1 MQNIYDLRIAQK
13 YNALKQSGKQKFDN
27 YDLAKIFEWFSCI
40 KISNIHKKQFYVYE
54 DIDPSYKEDNQLS
67 QSDTGIDLCDVCDTI
82 VQCKLREKYLGWK
95 ECGTFFGSQNIYEN
109 NKIVVRWP
117 NLIISRNTESTM
129 SQNLLLRQKM
139 FTDIT
144 FETREIV
151 DYCEKLHNDKVFNNE
166 KLKVKIKLRDYQN
179 ECINLINNT
188 QNNVIICLPTGT
200 GKNIVITRSLNT
212 DQKYLILVPRIIL
225 MDQLKTELLLFN
237 PEWKNK
243 IQTIGDGKN
252 IFDDDYNITICVF
265 NSVHLITDFEIF
277 NKIFIDEAHH
287 INIPEIYTDLTHDE
301 KQIGYL
307 ESIRQLSKY
316 KNNIYLSATIDEIE
330 DFTYYKKDIR
340 EMIDNKYLCD
350 YTIHIPIFSDDP
362 SDINICKYLIEHH
375 MNIIVYCNTQSHGIK
390 INDILNN
397 LLEGSS
403 AYIDCTIKRTARN
416 KILNEYKSGNLLFL
430 VNVRVLVEGFDAP
443 ITKGVCFLHMPKSST
458 TVIQIIGRALRL
470 HKEKIYAKIILPFC
484 TSTDGS
490 NINHFLSTIAISDSK
505 IMKSYTS
512 KKLGGYINLAIVD
525 QNDNTL
531 SNDVEF
537 KYDIIYNNLGVQL
550 NGVDIFKKQ
559 LQCVA
564 EYIDEFLKKPSECS
578 KIKKEKQM
586 AEWLRNNQKK
596 YKKLLYC
603 MKNDTVRQLWEN
615 FINSDKYS
623 KYFDNNITLWIEMLQ
638 KIVSYINT
646 YNKKPSQNSE
656 NENEKKMGMWLASQ
670 IKDYKNIEK
679 IMKNEKI
686 RTEWSTF
693 INSKKYKIYFTYK
706 ICPWKETLEKIK
718 TYIALNKVQPTER
731 SKIKE
736 EKQMGTWIR
745 NQKRKYKNYIGSMN
759 DAENRH
765 DWENFVSEYL

>member
-13 YNALKQSGKQKFDN
+13 YNALKQSGKQIFDN
-27 YDLAKIFEWFSCI
+27 HDLAKIFEWFSCI
-40 KISNIHKKQFYVYE
+40 KISNVNKRQFYAYE
-54 DIDPSYKEDNQLS
+54 DMDPSYKEDNQLS
-67 QSDTGIDLCDVCDTI
+67 QSDTGIDLCDMCDTI

-95 ECGTFFGSQNIYEN
+95 ECSTFFGSQNIYEN
-109 NKIVVRWP
+109 DKIVIRWP
-117 NLIISRNTESTM
+117 NLIISRNSESIM
-129 SQNLLLRQKM
+129 SQNLLSRQKM
-139 FTDIT
+139 FIDIT
-144 FETREIV
+144 FETRQIV
-151 DYCEKLHNDKVFNNE
+151 DYCENLYDKQIFINKQSN
-166 KLKVKIKLRDYQN
+166 LKVKLRDYQN

-188 QNNVIICLPTGT
+188 QKNVIICLPTGT
-200 GKNIVITRSLNT
+200 GKNIVITRSLDT
-212 DQKYLILVPRIIL
+212 EKKYLIFVPRIIL
-225 MDQLKTELLLFN
+225 MDQLKTELLLFK

-252 IFDDDYNITICVF
+252 IFDDNYNITICVF
-265 NSVHLITDFEIF
+265 NSVHLITNFEMF
-277 NKIFIDEAHH
+277 DKIFIDEAHH
-287 INIPEIYTDLTHDE
+287 IRIPEIYADLKHDD

-307 ESIRQLSKY
+307 ELIKQLSKY

-375 MNIIVYCNTQSHGIK
+375 MHIIVYCNTQSHGIK
-390 INDILNN
+390 INEMLNN
-397 LLEGSS
+397 LLSGSS
-403 AYIDCTIKRTARN
+403 EYIDCTIKRIARN
-416 KILNEYKSGNLLFL
+416 KILNKYKSGNLLFL

-470 HKEKIYAKIILPFC
+470 HKAKTYAKIILPFC

-490 NINHFLSTIAISDSK
+490 NINNFLSTIAINDDK

-525 QNDNTL
+525 QNDDTL

-559 LQCVA
+559 LQCVT
-564 EYIDEFLKKPSECS
+564 EYIDEFSKKPSECS

-586 AEWLRNNQKK
+586 AEWLHNNQKK
-596 YKKLLYC
+596 YKKILYC

-623 KYFDNNITLWIEMLQ
+623 KYFDNNITLWTDMLQ
-638 KIVSYINT
+638 EIVSYINT

-656 NENEKKMGMWLASQ
+656 NENEKKMGLWLARQ

-693 INSKKYKIYFTYK
+693 INDKKYKTYFTYK
-706 ICPWKETLEKIK
+706 RCPWKEILENIK
-718 TYIALNKVQPTER
+718 TYIMLNNIRPTER

-736 EKQMGTWIR
+736 EKQMGRWIR
-745 NQKRKYKNYIGSMN
+745 SQQYKYKNNIGSMN
-759 DAENRH
+759 DDENRH
-765 DWENFVSEYL
+765 DWEKFVSEYL